1 MRPGTFQAVDLTE
14 PSIHLPIISGR
25 QPHPVRGQMF
35 WTSLEPGMPSPTRW
49 IDQNVLELKSRA
61 PTCARKLTRK
71 RQEGTSGEA
80 RRRPEGEAAESC
92 GLRRGA
98 SWRSRPS
105 KCTLPWTPTPSGF
118 QCFPPSYPLWP
129 NKMPPNCSTRGRETA
144 HARTPKKHG
153 DGDCGTTS
161 P

>member
-1 MRPGTFQAVDLTE
+1 MRPGTFQAGDLTE

-71 RQEGTSGEA
+71 RQKGNKVA
-80 RRRPEGEAAESC
+80 RPGGDRREAAESC

-98 SWRSRPS
+98 SWRPRPS